1 MGKEGGSMEPKM
13 EDPPR
18 PALPSKDDSIQEL
31 LPDEN
36 DLIYEE
42 ELLRNP
48 YNLKLWLQYI
58 EERKNV
64 SVKKRNVLYERAL
77 QALPGSYKLWYAYL
91 KERKMK
97 LKSVPLDSP
106 LVTALNNTFERAL
119 ITMYKMPR
127 IWLEYLEFLTE
138 QRFVTRTRRAFDR
151 SLMALPVTQH
161 DRIWVLYLKFAS
173 QEGIPVET
181 ATRIYSR
188 YLKIE
193 PAHAEEYIAYLKS
206 KDRWREV
213 AERLTMLVN
222 NDSFRSLEGKSKH
235 DLWMDL
241 CEVITSHPEEM
252 KGLRVEEIVRGAIA
266 KYKDEVGRLWTTL
279 ADFHIRQGLF
289 EKARDIYMEGL
300 NSILTVRDFSL
311 IYDALT
317 QFEEALIS
325 AKMENLADEDEQHIK
340 ADDFILHDKGND
352 LELRLARL
360 ENLIERRPELLNSV
374 ILRQNPHNVNE
385 WHKRAK
391 LFSTDPA
398 KQIRVYSE
406 AVKTVDPENAVG
418 NPHSLWVAFAKVYE
432 RHKDIENARIVFDKA
447 RQYPFLYLDNLA
459 TIWIEEIEMELRH
472 DNFNEALIL
481 SRRGTDIPT
490 QKRSRDQEKLMKVQD
505 RLYRSS
511 KLWALRLDLEESLGT
526 PTSIRDAYSKAM
538 DIKVVTAQMI
548 LNYASYLKEHQYF
561 EDAFKAYERAITL
574 FKYPH
579 LKDIWTAYLTDFTDR
594 YKGTKI
600 ERTRE
605 LFREACNMAPPQF
618 ARIFFMK
625 YAAFEEQ
632 YGLARNAMKIYE
644 DAVKHVQKLDR
655 LYIYE
660 LYIAKAS
667 EFFGIGKVREIYES
681 AIEST
686 EYPLSDN
693 DTLKLVIQ
701 YSRLERNLAEV
712 DRARAILIHGS
723 SIANPSKEKGF
734 WNEWNEF
741 EIKFGNE
748 ETFREM
754 LRIKRSVAASFSQ
767 QHFNTAVI
775 DATSVAMEEMSSA
788 INDGEDKEIKTR
800 VPGFVSAGVIQQG
813 NEDGPLGKTS
823 NPEDIDLDD
832 DDEEDEDVHLQ
843 TNVPDAIFGGL
854 KTV

>member
-1 MGKEGGSMEPKM
+1 MGETGATSGQKEEV
-13 EDPPR
+13 PPR
-18 PALPSKDDSIQEL
+18 LELLATNDSMDDL

-58 EERKNV
+58 EERENAP
-64 SVKKRNVLYERAL
+64 VKKRNVLFERAL
-77 QALPGSYKLWYAYL
+77 QALPGSYKLWHAYL
-91 KERKMK
+91 KDRRMRVKN
-97 LKSVPLDSP
+97 LPLDSP
-106 LVTALNNTFERAL
+106 LMAALNNTFERAL

-138 QRFVTRTRRAFDR
+138 QKFVTRTRRAFDR

-181 ATRIYSR
+181 ASRIYKR

-193 PAHAEEYIAYLKS
+193 PAHAEEYVAYLKS
-206 KDRWREV
+206 KGMWREM
-213 AERLTMLVN
+213 AERLIMLVN
-222 NDSFRSLEGKSKH
+222 DDSFRSLEGKSKH

-252 KGLRVEEIVRGAIA
+252 EGLRVEEIVRGAIK

-279 ADFHIRQGLF
+279 ADFYIRRGLF
-289 EKARDIYMEGL
+289 EKARDIYVEGL

-325 AKMENLADEDEQHIK
+325 AKMETLADDDEPEIGPN
-340 ADDFILHDKGND
+340 DFILHEKGND
-352 LELRLARL
+352 LDLRLARL

-374 ILRQNPHNVNE
+374 ILRQNPSNVNE

-391 LFSTDPA
+391 LFANDPA
-398 KQIRVYSE
+398 KQIRVYGE
-406 AVKTVDPENAVG
+406 AVKTVDPQHAVG

-432 RHKDIENARIVFDKA
+432 KHEDIENARIVFEKA
-447 RQYPFLYLDNLA
+447 CQYPFLYLDNLA
-459 TIWIEEIEMELRH
+459 TIWTERIEMELRH
-472 DNFNEALIL
+472 ENFEKALAL
-481 SRRGTDIPT
+481 SRSGTEGPYK
-490 QKRSRDQEKLMKVQD
+490 KRSREEEVGMKVQD

-511 KLWALRLDLEESLGT
+511 KLWSLRLDLEESLGT
-526 PTSIRDAYSKAM
+526 PTSIRDAYTKAM
-538 DIKVVTAQMI
+538 DMKVVTAQMI
-548 LNYASYLKEHQYF
+548 LNYASFLKENSYF
-561 EDAFKAYERAITL
+561 EDAFKAYERGISL

-579 LKDIWTAYLTDFTDR
+579 LKDIWTAYLTDFTER

-605 LFREACNMAPPQF
+605 LFREACDSAPPEF
-618 ARIFFMK
+618 ARLIYLK

-632 YGLARNAMKIYE
+632 YGLARNTMQIYE
-644 DAVKHVQKLDR
+644 HAVKKVKKSDR
-655 LYIYE
+655 LHLYE
-660 LYIAKAS
+660 MYVSKAS
-667 EFFGIGKVREIYES
+667 EFYGIGKVREIYES
-681 AIEST
+681 AIESVT
-686 EYPLSDN
+686 HPLPDN

-701 YSRLERNLAEV
+701 YSKLERNLSEI
-712 DRARAILIHGS
+712 DRARAILVHGS
-723 SIANPSKEKGF
+723 SIADPSKFKFF
-734 WNEWNEF
+734 WKEWNDF
-741 EIKFGNE
+741 EVKHGNE
-748 ETFREM
+748 DTFREM

-775 DATSVAMEEMSSA
+775 DATSVAAEEMASA
-788 INDGEDKEIKTR
+788 INDIQETEGQMVSSTR
-800 VPGFVSAGVIQQG
+800 LPGFVSAGVIQQG
-813 NEDGPLGKTS
+813 NNEEKSTEPA
-823 NPEDIDLDD
+823 NPEDIEL
-832 DDEEDEDVHLQ
+832 DEDDIELE
-843 TNVPDAIFGGL
+843 TNVPDAIYEGM
-854 KTV
+854 K